1 MSSLI
6 LSTGHRSGRSIV
18 QLEARLVNQVCGN
31 RPIYD
36 AQHLAHYRPV
46 GPRCRS
52 FCGVLAPRAKNWMTR
67 EQVEAKA
74 SINQKYQ
81 ELQIKSFEA
90 ETDRYKAD
98 IDRAKALSEIQGN
111 QAQAAKLLAEA
122 EAQDIENDLVS
133 SGVQDLIQKASK
145 INGQAVAQ

>member
-1 MSSLI
+1 
-6 LSTGHRSGRSIV
+6 
-18 QLEARLVNQVCGN
+18 
-31 RPIYD
+31 
-36 AQHLAHYRPV
+36 
-46 GPRCRS
+46 
-52 FCGVLAPRAKNWMTR
+52 MTR